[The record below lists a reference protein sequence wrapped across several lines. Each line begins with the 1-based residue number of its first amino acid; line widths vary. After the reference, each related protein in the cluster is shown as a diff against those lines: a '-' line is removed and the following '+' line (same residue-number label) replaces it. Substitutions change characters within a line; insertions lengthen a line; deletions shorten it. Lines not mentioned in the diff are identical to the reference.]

1 MCLKLENLKLYEKTV
16 SSSKT
21 DELISKKGQD
31 GQGEALVSAKN
42 RKK

>member
-1 MCLKLENLKLYEKTV
+1 MCLRLENLKLNDKVV
-16 SSSKT
+16 SSSKQ

-31 GQGEALVSAKN
+31 GQGEALVGAKN